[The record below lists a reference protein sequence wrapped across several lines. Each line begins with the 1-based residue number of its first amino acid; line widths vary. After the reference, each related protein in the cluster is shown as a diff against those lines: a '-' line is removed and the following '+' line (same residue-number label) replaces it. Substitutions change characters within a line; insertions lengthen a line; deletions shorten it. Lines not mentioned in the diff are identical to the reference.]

1 MEVEF
6 TDYNAAGKVI
16 GNKFAKEFEELASV
30 LKSMPLFLKNSD
42 QKEHI
47 GRLNFDPVATNG
59 FLKES
64 LQTSG
69 WRINVPIPDK
79 YSPLGT
85 GVDFAKKGL
94 ILEAQFSNYP
104 FLINNIVRT
113 ELLFQSKLE
122 LLPSSSVGLM
132 IIISKSKLYP
142 SANSSLYYEQAKNQL
157 QFMAENSIFEIPLR
171 LIGLKTRQTQ
181 NVNAVWTSYS
191 ANRYSRTVAS
201 RKDMVVNIQVRQS
214 GLSSITEV
222 TTIRSAQ
229 RDVRSFSTDSE
240 KQ

>member
-1 MEVEF
+1 MEIEL
-6 TDYNAAGKVI
+6 TDYNDAGKAI
-16 GNKFAKEFEELASV
+16 EKQFAKEFEELASA

-42 QKEHI
+42 QREHI

-64 LQTSG
+64 LQTTG
-69 WRINVPIPDK
+69 WRINVPIPSK

-85 GVDFAKKGL
+85 GVDFAKRGL

-113 ELLFQSKLE
+113 ELFFQSKLE
-122 LLPSSSVGLM
+122 LLAGSPVGLM

-142 SANSSLYYEQAKNQL
+142 SANSSLYYEQAKSQL

-171 LIGLKTRQTQ
+171 LIGLKTKQTQ
-181 NVNAVWTSYS
+181 NVNAVWTGYS

-201 RKDMVVNIQVRQS
+201 RKDIRVDIQVRQS
-214 GLSSITEV
+214 GLSTITEA
-222 TTIRSAQ
+222 TTIRSDQ
-229 RDVRSFSTDSE
+229 PDVRSFLTDSG
-240 KQ
+240 KL